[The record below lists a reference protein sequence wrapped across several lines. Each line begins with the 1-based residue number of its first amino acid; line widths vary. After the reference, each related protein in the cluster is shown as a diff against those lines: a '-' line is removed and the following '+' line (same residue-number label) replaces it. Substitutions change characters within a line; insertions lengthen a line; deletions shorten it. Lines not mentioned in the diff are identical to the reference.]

1 MRRSGTKTNR
11 VGAQPSG
18 LFGPIAQAKPLYVCG
33 MCGQTA
39 RYGTSWPLTPSDQWF
54 CRLHIPAGFL
64 PQQRSAHVCA
74 A

>member
-11 VGAQPSG
+11 VGTQPPS
-18 LFGPIAQAKPLYVCG
+18 LFGPVVQAKPLYVCG

-39 RYGTSWPLTPSDQWF
+39 RYGASWPLTPSDQWF
-54 CRLHIPAGFL
+54 CRQHLPAGFL
-64 PQQRSAHVCA
+64 PQQRGVA